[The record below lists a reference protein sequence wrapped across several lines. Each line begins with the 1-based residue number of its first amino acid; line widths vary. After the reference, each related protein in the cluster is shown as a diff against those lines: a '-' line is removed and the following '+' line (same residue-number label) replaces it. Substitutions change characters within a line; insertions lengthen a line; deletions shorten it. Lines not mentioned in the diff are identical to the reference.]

1 MHPALFLN
9 LQISEQRL
17 NNDKVTLLFIKFDM
31 DSRVSPE
38 ERFDPAMC
46 DFSVLNHFQ
55 IWIAD
60 ATELIFLND
69 DFAIALW
76 TFDGDLLCRL
86 ADGVVG
92 YDFFKLK
99 WMLWVEELKVGRED
113 LNANFI
119 FGWSLDTEISILLEF
134 NFGLECFFVLAFVC

>member
-17 NNDKVTLLFIKFDM
+17 NSDKVTLLFIEFDM
-31 DSRVSPE
+31 DSRISPE

-46 DFSVLNHFQ
+46 DISMFNHFQ
-55 IWIAD
+55 VWIAD

-69 DFAIALW
+69 DFVVTLW
-76 TFDGDLLCRL
+76 TFDGDLLGRL
-86 ADGVVG
+86 ADRVIG
-92 YDFFKLK
+92 YDFFKLE

-113 LNANFI
+113 LDADFV
-119 FGWSLDTEISILLEF
+119 FRWSLD
-134 NFGLECFFVLAFVC
+134 A

>member
-60 ATELIFLND
+60 ATELIFFND
-69 DFAIALW
+69 DFAIAL
-76 TFDGDLLCRL
+76 
-86 ADGVVG
+86 
-92 YDFFKLK
+92 
-99 WMLWVEELKVGRED
+99 
-113 LNANFI
+113 
-119 FGWSLDTEISILLEF
+119 
-134 NFGLECFFVLAFVC
+134 